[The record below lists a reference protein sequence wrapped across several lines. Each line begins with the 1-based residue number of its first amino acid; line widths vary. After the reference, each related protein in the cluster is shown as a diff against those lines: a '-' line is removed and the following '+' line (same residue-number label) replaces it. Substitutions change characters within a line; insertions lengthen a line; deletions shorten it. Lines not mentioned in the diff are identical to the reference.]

1 VPTIHPRGPMVG
13 TALCAFTH
21 PMQPTFDFNKPIFR
35 AIIIA
40 AGLASQAPGSLVFEA
55 MLMQI
60 ITKARLALF
69 PVVAILAVALAA
81 VQPAQAAGVT
91 DTEIRIGNIMP
102 YTGPLAAFASI
113 GRAEAAYFDMIN
125 ERGGINGRKIKFI
138 SRDDSSNPRTAVEHT
153 SELVEQERV
162 HLMFGSFGTPSNL
175 ATRSYLNER
184 SIPQLFVASGDE
196 EWAHPKRFPWT
207 MGWQPTFRAEG
218 RIYANYVQAAYP
230 SKKIAVLWQND
241 QFGRDLFRGLQE
253 GLGITANMIVADIA
267 IDADMSIDAQV
278 DILKNSGA
286 DVLVLNCAP
295 PISARAIRRAAEL
308 DWHPVL
314 LLVNAAASIANALR
328 PAGLQNAVG
337 VISTSFL
344 KDASDTTWKDDPAI
358 REWLA
363 FMDRYY
369 PDGDKDD
376 SYAIFGYAAAE
387 TLVQVLTQCGDDL
400 SRENIMRQAASL
412 RNYRSPVVLPGIAI
426 NTGPADFHP
435 IKQMRLVQF
444 DGNTWQPIGD
454 VIESAFASA
463 PGDK

>member
-1 VPTIHPRGPMVG
+1 
-13 TALCAFTH
+13 
-21 PMQPTFDFNKPIFR
+21 
-35 AIIIA
+35 
-40 AGLASQAPGSLVFEA
+40 LAFEA
-55 MLMQI
+55 MSMQTT
-60 ITKARLALF
+60 TKARRIVSF
-69 PVVAILAVALAA
+69 LAA
-81 VQPAQAAGVT
+81 ALVWACAATQPARGAGVT

-125 ERGGINGRKIKFI
+125 ERGGINGRKVRFI
-138 SRDDSSNPRTAVEHT
+138 SRDDSSNSRTAVEHT

-175 ATRSYLNER
+175 ATRTYLNER

-207 MGWQPTFRAEG
+207 MGWQPSFRSEG
-218 RIYANYVQAAYP
+218 RIYANYIQAAYP
-230 SKKIAVLWQND
+230 SRQIAVLWQND

-253 GLGITANMIVADIA
+253 GLGLTANMIVADIA
-267 IDADMSIDAQV
+267 IDADMSIDTQV
-278 DILKNSGA
+278 DILKSSGA
-286 DVLVLNCAP
+286 EVLVLNCAP

-344 KDASDTTWKDDPAI
+344 KDASDTTWKEDPAI
-358 REWLA
+358 KEWLA
-363 FMDRYY
+363 FMDKYY

-412 RNYRSPVVLPGIAI
+412 RNYLSPVVLPGIAI

-454 VIESAFASA
+454 VIESAFANR
-463 PGDK
+463 PNDN

>member
-1 VPTIHPRGPMVG
+1 MQTTRKTRLLPAFFA
-13 TALCAFTH
+13 ALL
-21 PMQPTFDFNKPIFR
+21 
-35 AIIIA
+35 
-40 AGLASQAPGSLVFEA
+40 LAWIP
-55 MLMQI
+55 
-60 ITKARLALF
+60 
-69 PVVAILAVALAA
+69 AA
-81 VQPAQAAGVT
+81 VQPTQAAGVT

-125 ERGGINGRKIKFI
+125 ERGGINGRKVRFM
-138 SRDDSSNPRTAVEHT
+138 SRDDSSNPRTAVEQT
-153 SELVEQERV
+153 RELVEQERV

-175 ATRSYLNER
+175 ATRTYLNE
-184 SIPQLFVASGDE
+184 SNTPQLFVASGDE

-207 MGWQPTFRAEG
+207 MGWQPSFRSEG
-218 RIYANYVQAAYP
+218 RIYANYIQSSYP
-230 SKKIAVLWQND
+230 SRQIAVLWQND

-253 GLGITANMIVADIA
+253 GLGVTANMIVADIA
-267 IDADMSIDAQV
+267 IDADMSIDTQV

-286 DVLVLNCAP
+286 EVLVLNCAP

-308 DWHPVL
+308 GWHPVL

-337 VISTSFL
+337 VVSTSFL
-344 KDASDTTWKDDPAI
+344 KDASDTTWKADPAI
-358 REWLA
+358 KQWLA
-363 FMDRYY
+363 FMDKYY
-369 PDGDKDD
+369 PDGDKED
-376 SYAIFGYAAAE
+376 SYAMFGYAAAE

-412 RNYRSPVVLPGIAI
+412 KNYRNGIVLPGIAI

-444 DGNTWQPIGD
+444 DGNAWQPIGD
-454 VIESAFASA
+454 VIESAFASR
-463 PGDK
+463 PNDN

>member
-1 VPTIHPRGPMVG
+1 
-13 TALCAFTH
+13 
-21 PMQPTFDFNKPIFR
+21 
-35 AIIIA
+35 
-40 AGLASQAPGSLVFEA
+40 

-60 ITKARLALF
+60 VTKARLALY
-69 PVVAILAVALAA
+69 PVVAMLAVALAA
-81 VQPAQAAGVT
+81 PQPAQAAGVT

-102 YTGPLAAFASI
+102 YTGPLTAFASI

-125 ERGGINGRKIKFI
+125 ERGGINGRKVRFI
-138 SRDDSSNPRTAVEHT
+138 SRDDSSNPRTAVEQT
-153 SELVEQERV
+153 QQLVEQERV

-175 ATRSYLNER
+175 ATRTYLNER

-207 MGWQPTFRAEG
+207 MGWQPTFRSEG
-218 RIYANYVQAAYP
+218 RIYANYIQSAYP
-230 SKKIAVLWQND
+230 SRKIAVLWQND

-267 IDADMSIDAQV
+267 IEADTSIDTQV

-286 DVLVLNCAP
+286 EVLVLNCAP

-308 DWHPVL
+308 DWHPQLV
-314 LLVNAAASIANALR
+314 LVNAAASIANALR
-328 PAGLQNAVG
+328 PAGLQNSVG

-344 KDASDTTWKDDPAI
+344 KDASDTTWKEDPAVKD
-358 REWLA
+358 WLA
-363 FMDRYY
+363 FMDKYY
-369 PDGDKDD
+369 PDGDKEDGN
-376 SYAIFGYAAAE
+376 AIFGYAAAE
-387 TLVQVLTQCGDDL
+387 TLARVLTQCGDDL

-412 RNYRSPVVLPGIAI
+412 RNYQLGVIFPGIAI

-444 DGNTWQPIGD
+444 DGNAWQPIGD
-454 VIESAFASA
+454 VIESAFARA
-463 PGDK
+463 PNDN